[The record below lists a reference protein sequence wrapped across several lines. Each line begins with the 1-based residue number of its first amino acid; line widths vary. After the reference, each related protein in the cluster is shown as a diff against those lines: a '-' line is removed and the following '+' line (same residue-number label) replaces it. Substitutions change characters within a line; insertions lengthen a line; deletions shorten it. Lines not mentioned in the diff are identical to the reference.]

1 MAKTRGGLGRGL
13 NALIPSSTNNGYG
26 MATASSPA
34 WADPETEVE
43 IETTEVLVTPSAAY
57 TNGHATP
64 EAAPQP
70 EPATLE
76 VKKSEQRKVGLSW
89 VEITSIA
96 PNPYQPRKHID
107 PVILNELADSIKE
120 LGIIQPPVV
129 SYNPDFDESVLAEL
143 NGDEASHSDILD
155 ADGKNRRARY
165 LLIAGERRWQAS
177 KLAGLTTIPVVL
189 KESTPLQMLEM
200 ALVENIQRADLNP
213 LEEAAAYRQLVTEF
227 KLTQQDVARRVGK
240 SRAAVAN
247 ALRLLDMPTA
257 LYEQLSQGNITE
269 GHARALLMVDH
280 PLYQTRLL
288 REILAQGLS
297 VRQTEET
304 ARRYNA
310 LASTEKVLAVLEAE
324 AKSQDEGRIADRET
338 SDLESQ
344 LRNILGTKVELVRSK
359 KGGKITIQFFSE
371 EELASVYHKI
381 VGDNE
386 I

>member
-13 NALIPSSTNNGYG
+13 NALIPTSTNNGYG
-26 MATASSPA
+26 TAASSQA
-34 WADPETEVE
+34 LAEPETE
-43 IETTEVLVTPSAAY
+43 IETAEVSVTPPAAH
-57 TNGHATP
+57 TNGHATS
-64 EAAPQP
+64 EAAPVAELP
-70 EPATLE
+70 KTE

-129 SYNPDFDESVLAEL
+129 SYNPDFDESVVADL
-143 NGDEASHSDILD
+143 NSDEASHSDVLD

-288 REILAQGLS
+288 REILDKGLS

-324 AKSQDEGRIADRET
+324 AKAQNEVRTADRET

-371 EELASVYHKI
+371 EELDSVYRKI